1 MTVKL
6 PRIWARCPAL
16 PIQASNADCTLVWP
30 VATFSPH
37 ARQSKPARSSRT
49 PASDPSLPV
58 CVMRFIA
65 AMSAE
70 CACAAVRHAGV
81 PRHRCQPG
89 ARPGG
94 VDHAEDQR
102 QIAGVRSRPRRIDAH
117 SFRDAVAAE
126 PMPESASAVMI
137 PVVSVAATRS
147 PPTNCFVNSTGVHRS
162 RRDIVSAV
170 MVEPPSS
177 QAVADALYARD
188 ACSQA
193 LGIEIVS
200 VSGGSCT
207 ARMAVRTEMCN
218 GFGIVHGGMTFLLA
232 DTAMAFA
239 SNADNEVALASS
251 AEIDWLAPAQD
262 GDVLTATA
270 ERRWSNGRSTVWDI
284 AITNDRQRSD
294 RDRPRPHP
302 HGRPIR

>member
-1 MTVKL
+1 MT
-6 PRIWARCPAL
+6 
-16 PIQASNADCTLVWP
+16 
-30 VATFSPH
+30 
-37 ARQSKPARSSRT
+37 
-49 PASDPSLPV
+49 
-58 CVMRFIA
+58 
-65 AMSAE
+65 
-70 CACAAVRHAGV
+70 
-81 PRHRCQPG
+81 
-89 ARPGG
+89 
-94 VDHAEDQR
+94 
-102 QIAGVRSRPRRIDAH
+102 
-117 SFRDAVAAE
+117 
-126 PMPESASAVMI
+126 

-162 RRDIVSAV
+162 RPDVVSTV
-170 MVEPPSS
+170 MVEPAAPR
-177 QAVADALYARD
+177 AVADALYARD

-251 AEIDWLAPAQD
+251 AEIDWLAPVQD

-284 AITNDRQRSD
+284 TITNAADEPIAIARGRT
-294 RDRPRPHP
+294 RKV
-302 HGRPIR
+302 GRPVVE